1 MFKPRLRVVV
11 LALAVVFGLGVILG
25 VFLPRLAGIGSGPRS
40 YNTAVILKQVQTL
53 SQLVTIKYVMEKVEV
68 LEDPPQSLWRQF
80 LPDNTRVILI
90 AHGIVKA
97 GVDLQQLKPE
107 SVRASGKKV
116 VIALPRAQITDA
128 YLDEKQTQVIEHNPG
143 FLRSFNKDL
152 EQSTRQNA
160 LDDIRRA
167 AREAG
172 ILKEADERA
181 RAQLTCL
188 MTQLGFEKVEFDSK

>member
-1 MFKPRLRVVV
+1 MFKSRLRLVV
-11 LALAVVFGLGVILG
+11 LPLAVVFGLGVFLG
-25 VFLPRLAGIGSGPRS
+25 VFLPRLAGLGSGLRA
-40 YNTAVILKQVQTL
+40 YNTAVVLKQVQTL

-68 LEDPPQSLWRQF
+68 LEDPPQNFWRQF
-80 LPDNTRVILI
+80 LPDNTRVILV

-107 SVRASGKKV
+107 NVRVSGKKV

-143 FLRSFNKDL
+143 FLRTFNKDL

-181 RAQLTCL
+181 RAQLANL
-188 MTQLGFEKVEFDSK
+188 MTQLGFEQVEIDSK